1 MTTAKSY
8 LHNGFILEKPLEPA
22 IFEHPGLSHHIKEE
36 YTTAG
41 GSDLQESQRPR
52 PAQVDPFGINSNVRL
67 PLQLLDCCLASRHSL
82 HRLKGRHG
90 LGSLGLVTLPNSGTN
105 NNGNTWRA

>member
-90 LGSLGLVTLPNSGTN
+90 LGIHVVNAKFWYKQQRKHVESIV
-105 NNGNTWRA
+105 